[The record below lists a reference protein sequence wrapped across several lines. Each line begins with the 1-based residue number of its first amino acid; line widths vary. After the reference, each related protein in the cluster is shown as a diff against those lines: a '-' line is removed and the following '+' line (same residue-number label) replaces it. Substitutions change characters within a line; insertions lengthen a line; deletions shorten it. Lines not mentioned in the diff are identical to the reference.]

1 MRAENTQEKIA
12 EMLDIGVMTVND
24 ILKKYGNGQMS
35 ESVKDLQPY
44 LYNIWN
50 TNRQDND
57 SEN

>member
-1 MRAENTQEKIA
+1 
-12 EMLDIGVMTVND
+12 MLDIGVMTVND